1 MDKEYLLEKP
11 QGRCNKTFINK
22 NYPDEYMKILEYP
35 GLKFSEKL
43 YNYLY
48 DCPKHICPTCGKET
62 PFRTIK
68 YGYFE
73 FCCVEC
79 SYKSKSR
86 LNKIKNTIKER
97 YGVEN
102 VSQNEI
108 IKQKK
113 KETITKNYGGI
124 GWASKELSDRSNQT
138 IKERY
143 GVENVSQNEIIKQK
157 KKETTIKNYGGVG
170 FQIESIKQKAND
182 KLIKKYGVSSVWKL
196 EEYREKSKNTR
207 KKLYGDESYNNSK
220 KRKVTKLEKYGDENY
235 SNPDK
240 RKKTCLE
247 KYGDENYTNPKK
259 ISQTKKN
266 KIIEN
271 YDFVLG
277 YDEYN
282 NWVCKCPHPECNK
295 CVEKN
300 YIISHLNYYNRT
312 LKNLELCT
320 KLAPVNEYKCTV
332 IEVFIHDIL
341 EKYNIK
347 YESNIRNIISPYEL
361 DIYIPF
367 KNIAIECNGV
377 YWHCDMNKEKEYH
390 YNKYIKCQ
398 EKGIQL
404 ISIWE
409 DQIMNNSEKVQSI
422 ILSKLGIY
430 KERIYARNCLIKEV
444 PSKECNNFLEKY
456 HLQGKTNS
464 SIRLGLYYNDE
475 LLSIMTFGKGRK
487 CLNSKTRYELY
498 RYCCKEGTQIIGGA
512 SKLFKYFLKE
522 YNPES
527 IESFSSNDISNGNL
541 YQQLGFEKV
550 SDSVGYW
557 YIDKDMNRYHRY
569 SFRKQELI
577 KEGYDKDKTEFE
589 IMDERGFYRIYDSGQ
604 TKWTY
609 TNNKK

>member
-1 MDKEYLLEKP
+1 M
-11 QGRCNKTFINK
+11 
-22 NYPDEYMKILEYP
+22 
-35 GLKFSEKL
+35 
-43 YNYLY
+43 
-48 DCPKHICPTCGKET
+48 
-62 PFRTIK
+62 
-68 YGYFE
+68 
-73 FCCVEC
+73 
-79 SYKSKSR
+79 
-86 LNKIKNTIKER
+86 
-97 YGVEN
+97 
-102 VSQNEI
+102 
-108 IKQKK
+108 
-113 KETITKNYGGI
+113 
-124 GWASKELSDRSNQT
+124 
-138 IKERY
+138 
-143 GVENVSQNEIIKQK
+143 
-157 KKETTIKNYGGVG
+157 
-170 FQIESIKQKAND
+170 
-182 KLIKKYGVSSVWKL
+182 IKKYGVSSVWKL